1 MMMMIETGF
10 FLLEGLESAEKRLGK
25 MFLMVYGV
33 TDLLSY
39 AVTLLMS
46 TFQNIGRERGEH
58 KDTYPGCGG
67 YFFDIPRSGNVKE
80 KVSSIDDGPDVG
92 NGGSCFVTSNV
103 GDSPSPPEYMGK
115 FGLVKSMMIKDMH
128 FLKFGSKQGIEA
140 MLEIGPWLIHNVP
153 LILKQWTPN
162 ANIMKEDVC
171 NILVWVKFYD
181 APITAFTEDGA
192 SYARAMI
199 KFKANVVLRDTIVVV
214 VPKFSGEGFTT
225 NTIHVEYEWI
235 SPRCLECK
243 DFGHFLPK
251 AAKANGNPKV
261 QMANKDPTRT
271 LSSFDAL
278 STLVDEEE
286 HEKLLE
292 MKIMNKASTS
302 NPSTSM
308 GDQLVESDEDEV
320 EFPNDKISRYMSS
333 ISEGGFCE
341 DDHEFYDR

>member
-1 MMMMIETGF
+1 
-10 FLLEGLESAEKRLGK
+10 
-25 MFLMVYGV
+25 
-33 TDLLSY
+33 
-39 AVTLLMS
+39 
-46 TFQNIGRERGEH
+46 
-58 KDTYPGCGG
+58 
-67 YFFDIPRSGNVKE
+67 
-80 KVSSIDDGPDVG
+80 
-92 NGGSCFVTSNV
+92 
-103 GDSPSPPEYMGK
+103 
-115 FGLVKSMMIKDMH
+115 MMIKDMH

-140 MLEIGPWLIHNVP
+140 MLEISPWLIHNVP

-181 APITAFTEDGA
+181 APITAFTEDGLCAIETKLGNPLMLDSCMAAMCTESWGRA
-192 SYARAMI
+192 SYVRAMI

-225 NTIHVEYEWI
+225 NTIRVEYEWI
-235 SPRCLECK
+235 PPRCLECK
-243 DFGHFLPK
+243 FLPK

-261 QMANKDPTRT
+261 QTANKDPTRT
-271 LSSFDAL
+271 LNSFDAL
-278 STLVDEEE
+278 IRINDLEIQMMDGKLVLVDE
-286 HEKLLE
+286 HEKPLE

-320 EFPNDKISRYMSS
+320 EFPDDKTSRYMSS
-333 ISEGGFCE
+333 IGEGGFCE